1 MLDADPEGAV
11 VFRHACKMGLEG
23 IVSKRLGSRCRS
35 GRSPD
40 WLKFRESGCAGGEA
54 CSIKGKFAVRAK
66 LTGHRGI
73 YHLESCGSQGGRSRV
88 ASGRT
93 ASQADASA
101 GLIFSFDV

>member
-1 MLDADPEGAV
+1 MLDADPERRRVPARLQNGIGGDRFEAAGITLPIGAL
-11 VFRHACKMGLEG
+11 AGLAE
-23 IVSKRLGSRCRS
+23 VQ
-35 GRSPD
+35 
-40 WLKFRESGCAGGEA
+40 ESGCAGGEA

-73 YHLESCGSQGGRSRV
+73 YHLESCGSQGGRPRV